1 MAMKNRSS
9 PRSGAKNGTAAP
21 LGVHKSVPRHLFP
34 LFLRIATHLGALIP
48 LVVLVW
54 DFQTNHLTEN
64 PIQAAEQRTGII
76 ALVLLLLS
84 LACTPL
90 NTLFHFSQAIQ
101 RRRALGLYAFL
112 YASLH
117 LFIFSVIDFGLDWPT
132 LWQEVSQK
140 RYILVGLAAFIILI

>member
-48 LVVLVW
+48 LVVLIW

-64 PIQAAEQRTGII
+64 PIQAAEQRTGTI

-90 NTLFHFSQAIQ
+90 NTLFRFSQAIQ
-101 RRRALGLYAFL
+101 RRRALGLYAFF

-117 LFIFSVIDFGLDWPT
+117 LFIFTVVDYGLDWPT
-132 LWQEVSQK
+132 LLQMLVEK
-140 RYILVGLAAFIILI
+140 RYIIGGLATFAILV